1 MRFLFLSIL
10 LLFVCSP
17 SSFGFTTDVFYI
29 ETVIADSVIFLD
41 TYNFKAFAGVY
52 TKEITFGASSLNLPT
67 LNSSQQLIDQGY
79 KLFTPSVV
87 LQNAITTQ
95 RVAFVGPTDEDY
107 AFTKAKAITYLTTT
121 FFGTGNLTGQIAA
134 IYSRLD
140 DSLVK
145 TSLPEYG
152 GKHWQFRGTAPRPT
166 SVKAVGTPYYDIRRE
181 KERDREIGLWVVD
194 MRKAFD

>member
-1 MRFLFLSIL
+1 MRFFFSSIL

-17 SSFGFTTDVFYI
+17 PSFGFTTDVFYI
-29 ETVIADSVIFLD
+29 ETVTADSVVFLD
-41 TYNFKAFAGVY
+41 TYNFKAFAGIY
-52 TKEITFGASSLNLPT
+52 TKDLIFGAPSLNLPT
-67 LNSSQQLIDQGY
+67 LNSSQLLIDQAY
-79 KLFTPSVV
+79 KLFAPSVV

-95 RVAFVGPTDEDY
+95 RIAFVGPTDEDY

-140 DSLVK
+140 DNLVK

-152 GKHWQFRGTAPRPT
+152 GWRISVRILSAFVRFLSFYP
-166 SVKAVGTPYYDIRRE
+166 SLVKAEGNKFV
-181 KERDREIGLWVVD
+181 K
-194 MRKAFD
+194 

>member
-1 MRFLFLSIL
+1 MRFFFLSIL

-52 TKEITFGASSLNLPT
+52 TKEITFGAPSLNLPT
-67 LNSSQQLIDQGY
+67 LNSSQQLIDQAY

-95 RVAFVGPTDEDY
+95 RIAFVGPTDEDY

-152 GKHWQFRGTAPRPT
+152 GWRVSVRILSAFVRFSLFLPQSCQSRG
-166 SVKAVGTPYYDIRRE
+166 S
-181 KERDREIGLWVVD
+181 
-194 MRKAFD
+194 